1 MSLIVRRL
9 AYHPRPSI
17 IHSVSSPYSSLSL
30 NQSFGDKVI
39 ASKNTSGVKRDPSV
53 INRVKR
59 GSQKVSIKSM
69 VLLLVGTNVVL
80 AGLVYLRKQK
90 EKEMAQNN
98 QDSA

>member
-1 MSLIVRRL
+1 
-9 AYHPRPSI
+9 
-17 IHSVSSPYSSLSL
+17 
-30 NQSFGDKVI
+30 
-39 ASKNTSGVKRDPSV
+39 
-53 INRVKR
+53 
-59 GSQKVSIKSM
+59 M